1 MYNIAAIKENSVV
14 LTKSKD
20 IEGLKIP
27 KESFVWLDIRAK
39 SEKDLAGFKKQFG
52 IHKLAI
58 EDCIDYKQRPKVE
71 IFEDYILVIIKA
83 IEFTTKVESHHLAV
97 IIGKNYVATIS
108 NNGHALLK
116 ELQKRLANEK
126 GKKFARGPDFL
137 AYLILDKIVDSYF
150 PVLDRIED
158 DIEAVEAKILTKT
171 SQKTV
176 NAIFKARRNLLL
188 FRKSVWPTR
197 DVFSVLCRG
206 GTPNITDKTRVY
218 YRDVYDHIVLS
229 LDLIETYHEMANE
242 AMEAY
247 MSSISNAMNEV
258 IKVLTVIASLMLVP
272 MLITGIYGM
281 NFKLLPASEWEYSFL
296 FSIFLILFTIVAMWI
311 WFRRKGWV

>member
-1 MYNIAAIKENSVV
+1 MYDIATIKDNSVV
-14 LTKSKD
+14 STKAKD
-20 IEGLKIP
+20 IKELKIP
-27 KESFVWLDIRAK
+27 KGSFVWIDVKAK
-39 SEKDLAGFKKQFG
+39 KEKDLAGFKKRFG
-52 IHKLAI
+52 IHKLVI
-58 EDCIDYKQRPKVE
+58 EDCVDYKQRPKVE
-71 IFEDYILVIIKA
+71 IFDDYILVIIKA
-83 IEFTTKVESHHLAV
+83 IEFTTKVGSHHLAV
-97 IIGKNYVATIS
+97 IIGKEYVATIS
-108 NNGHALLK
+108 SNGHPFLK
-116 ELQKRLANEK
+116 ELQDKLSKEK

-176 NAIFKARRNLLL
+176 NAIFRTRRNLLL

-197 DVFSVLCRG
+197 DVFSVLSRG
-206 GTPNITDKTRVY
+206 GTPNITEKTRIY
-218 YRDVYDHIVLS
+218 YRDVYDHVVLS
-229 LDLIETYHEMANE
+229 IDLIETYHEMTNE

-258 IKVLTVIASLMLVP
+258 IKVLTILASFMLGP

-281 NFKLLPASEWEYSFL
+281 NFELIPSGAWEHSFL
-296 FSIFLILFTIVAMWI
+296 FSILLILSMITVMWI
-311 WFRRKGWV
+311 WFRKKGWI